1 MAPPFIRQT
10 SAYIFV
16 IEILKYTFCFGS
28 VGVFVSSSTVKLLP
42 HGEKTVQKQ
51 ISSLLTACIGFAE
64 NLRLSTCSQKVAVNN
79 QHFFASRYIMAN
91 REMKPCDLNCAAWI
105 DELAALLVHIPK
117 F

>member
-51 ISSLLTACIGFAE
+51 
-64 NLRLSTCSQKVAVNN
+64 NLRFSQHVLDSRRTCGYLPAHKKLLSIINISL
-79 QHFFASRYIMAN
+79 F
-91 REMKPCDLNCAAWI
+91 
-105 DELAALLVHIPK
+105 LATLLQTGK
-117 F
+117 